1 MSPAFRI
8 YPSLLL
14 LPPVLVA
21 VDSPPPLLSF
31 HQRALRLLRPGQW
44 KESKDLTYVS
54 SGSEKEDLNA
64 LFRTSMPVL
73 LHLCS
78 FESPYIYRP
87 FFIPS
92 VPLLSLFL
100 SFSLRIVHPVLL
112 FSSHPAIF
120 SIFPLLR
127 CLFLFRSRIT
137 CAMGP
142 FRHSGYRCYAC
153 VGPAGGF
160 TK

>member
-14 LPPVLVA
+14 LPLVLVA
-21 VDSPPPLLSF
+21 VDSPPLLSF
-31 HQRALRLLRPGQW
+31 YQRALRLLKPGQW

-73 LHLCS
+73 PHLCS

-92 VPLLSLFL
+92 VHSPPFLSLSTNRPPGSPLLLSPVYFLYFSTSPL
-100 SFSLRIVHPVLL
+100 SFFIPVSHNLRHGTL
-112 FSSHPAIF
+112 SA
-120 SIFPLLR
+120 
-127 CLFLFRSRIT
+127 
-137 CAMGP
+137 
-142 FRHSGYRCYAC
+142 
-153 VGPAGGF
+153 
-160 TK
+160 